1 MRIYYFIIT
10 LIISFC
16 VSLQAQNNADKFK
29 QQAQSSFENKDYTKA
44 RYLYIQ
50 AYKDYA
56 NEGKITQAIE
66 CGTQAASLYHR
77 ENYYQEA
84 FDLCRQMSQIVANQ
98 EHAEQKKL
106 YGLRFGIT
114 KERLQMYIKLRNTA
128 QAQLQL
134 NMLDNLAEESGN
146 PELTE
151 ELLYTKTDYFYIF
164 EQKKEGDAAFNKLI
178 SQYREKKEYGKI
190 DECYQN
196 LIAIA
201 RKANNI
207 SLLEQTYEKYMVWT
221 DSVKMYC
228 SR

>member
-151 ELLYTKTDYFYIF
+151 ELLYTKTDYLNPA
-164 EQKKEGDAAFNKLI
+164 K
-178 SQYREKKEYGKI
+178 
-190 DECYQN
+190 
-196 LIAIA
+196 
-201 RKANNI
+201 RKAMAVKNEKRFLKQKRNALKNPGY
-207 SLLEQTYEKYMVWT
+207 SRHPVKTQASFKRLLKAV
-221 DSVKMYC
+221 
-228 SR
+228 

>member
-98 EHAEQKKL
+98 EHAEQKETVRPAFWDNK
-106 YGLRFGIT
+106 RAPT
-114 KERLQMYIKLRNTA
+114 NVHQAKKHRASTA
-128 QAQLQL
+128 PA
-134 NMLDNLAEESGN
+134 
-146 PELTE
+146 
-151 ELLYTKTDYFYIF
+151 
-164 EQKKEGDAAFNKLI
+164 
-178 SQYREKKEYGKI
+178 
-190 DECYQN
+190 
-196 LIAIA
+196 
-201 RKANNI
+201 
-207 SLLEQTYEKYMVWT
+207 
-221 DSVKMYC
+221 
-228 SR
+228 

>member
-1 MRIYYFIIT
+1 MRIYNFIIA
-10 LIISFC
+10 LIICFC
-16 VSLQAQNNADKFK
+16 VSLQAQNNADNFK

-98 EHAEQKKL
+98 EQTEQKKL

-164 EQKKEGDAAFNKLI
+164 EQKTA
-178 SQYREKKEYGKI
+178 Y
-190 DECYQN
+190 C
-196 LIAIA
+196 
-201 RKANNI
+201 
-207 SLLEQTYEKYMVWT
+207 T
-221 DSVKMYC
+221 DK
-228 SR
+228 

>member
-1 MRIYYFIIT
+1 MR
-10 LIISFC
+10 
-16 VSLQAQNNADKFK
+16 
-29 QQAQSSFENKDYTKA
+29 YTGG
-44 RYLYIQ
+44 I
-50 AYKDYA
+50 
-56 NEGKITQAIE
+56 
-66 CGTQAASLYHR
+66 LYHR

-164 EQKKEGDAAFNKLI
+164 EQKKKQTQHSTSSSANTGRKRNTAKSTNAI
-178 SQYREKKEYGKI
+178 KI
-190 DECYQN
+190 
-196 LIAIA
+196 
-201 RKANNI
+201 
-207 SLLEQTYEKYMVWT
+207 
-221 DSVKMYC
+221 
-228 SR
+228 

>member
-1 MRIYYFIIT
+1 
-10 LIISFC
+10 
-16 VSLQAQNNADKFK
+16 
-29 QQAQSSFENKDYTKA
+29 
-44 RYLYIQ
+44 
-50 AYKDYA
+50 
-56 NEGKITQAIE
+56 
-66 CGTQAASLYHR
+66 
-77 ENYYQEA
+77 
-84 FDLCRQMSQIVANQ
+84 
-98 EHAEQKKL
+98 
-106 YGLRFGIT
+106 
-114 KERLQMYIKLRNTA
+114 MYIKLRNTA

-146 PELTE
+146 PELIE

-207 SLLEQTYEKYMVWT
+207 SLLEQTYEKYMVWL
-221 DSVKMYC
+221 SLIHI
-228 SR
+228 

>member
-1 MRIYYFIIT
+1 
-10 LIISFC
+10 
-16 VSLQAQNNADKFK
+16 
-29 QQAQSSFENKDYTKA
+29 
-44 RYLYIQ
+44 
-50 AYKDYA
+50 
-56 NEGKITQAIE
+56 
-66 CGTQAASLYHR
+66 
-77 ENYYQEA
+77 
-84 FDLCRQMSQIVANQ
+84 
-98 EHAEQKKL
+98 
-106 YGLRFGIT
+106 
-114 KERLQMYIKLRNTA
+114 MYIKLRNTA

-134 NMLDNLAEESGN
+134 NMLDNLAKESGN

-221 DSVKMYC
+221 DSVKMLTAEDKLGALQQKYD
-228 SR
+228 SSLQTIQEKEDQLSASSISSPGSAR

>member
-151 ELLYTKTDYFYIF
+151 ELLYTKRLPFPNGIVGQRIKILSNLEVQK
-164 EQKKEGDAAFNKLI
+164 EQVQADILQQLSNSGEELN
-178 SQYREKKEYGKI
+178 I
-190 DECYQN
+190 DG
-196 LIAIA
+196 
-201 RKANNI
+201 
-207 SLLEQTYEKYMVWT
+207 
-221 DSVKMYC
+221 
-228 SR
+228 